1 MPYHLACVPQP
12 GVKPRPSAGRGW
24 NPNHWTA
31 MEFPMFSFFKKPA
44 YSFLQWM
51 HQFAFSSTA
60 YEILFSPHHCQ
71 YLLLVFFLMI
81 GIPTGVR
88 WKLVVLICIFLVISD
103 VEHLLMSV
111 DYQHFLTGKT
121 SIQVF
126 HPFFNQVVW
135 SFNAELYELFTYFG
149 Y

>member
-1 MPYHLACVPQP
+1 M
-12 GVKPRPSAGRGW
+12 
-24 NPNHWTA
+24 
-31 MEFPMFSFFKKPA
+31 
-44 YSFLQWM
+44 
-51 HQFAFSSTA
+51 
-60 YEILFSPHHCQ
+60 
-71 YLLLVFFLMI
+71 
-81 GIPTGVR
+81 
-88 WKLVVLICIFLVISD
+88 VLICIFLVISD

-149 Y
+149 YKPLVGDIICKSFLPAHRLPFHFVDGFFCCAQLLCLVKLHMFIFAFISLG